1 MNGSAFGSSYFTQI
15 LAYVVSFKFNL
26 TASKLT
32 SISSRVNGLTFNEV
46 TRSINALAG
55 NEDNFLI
62 NGVHH
67 WSLQVQHS

>member
-15 LAYVVSFKFNL
+15 LAYVVLFKFNL

-32 SISSRVNGLTFNEV
+32 SVSSRFNGLTVNEV
-46 TRSINALAG
+46 TRSIYALAG

-67 WSLQVQHS
+67 